1 MSLLSLC
8 NLTADVQR
16 STTTAQAGGGQS
28 RAFTNVYTGVACCVQ
43 PTTGRASQ
51 NFHGKAEMDVDH
63 NIYFPQQLSL
73 RVNDRVSVD
82 GTYYLV
88 KAAGDMGGRLR
99 FTKVWALRID
109 QA

>member
-28 RAFTNVYTGVACCVQ
+28 RAFTNVYIGVACCVQ
-43 PTTGRASQ
+43 PVSGRAMQ
-51 NFHGKAEMDVDH
+51 TTHGQAEMDVDT
-63 NIYFPQQLSL
+63 NIYFPQVLSIK
-73 RVNDRVSVD
+73 VNDRVSVD

-88 KAAGDMGGRLR
+88 KWAGDMGGRQK
-99 FTKVWALRID
+99 FTKAQTLRID
-109 QA
+109 Q